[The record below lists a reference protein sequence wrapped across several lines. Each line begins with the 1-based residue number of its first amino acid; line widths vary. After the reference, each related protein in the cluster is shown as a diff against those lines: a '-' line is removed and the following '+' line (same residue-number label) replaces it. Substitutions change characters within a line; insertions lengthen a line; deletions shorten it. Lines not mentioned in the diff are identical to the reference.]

1 MDRGV
6 KMNKPTIY
14 ITRKIPAALLKP
26 YEQSFHFRMWS
37 EEEVPISTER
47 LRQEIQQVDGVVC
60 LLTEQI
66 TEEVL
71 TQANRLKIIAN
82 MAVGYDNIDVEK
94 AKERNIIVT
103 NTPDVLTETTA
114 DLAFG
119 LLISTARQIVM
130 ATKAIQENQWGKWSP
145 FQFAGVDV
153 HGKTLGIVGM
163 GRIGA
168 AVARRAAGF
177 NMNVLYYNRSRA
189 YELEEEVNASYVT
202 FDGLLAKA
210 DYVLSAVPLTE
221 ETKDLFDKAAFA
233 KMKNSAIFINISRGG
248 VVDEAALYEA
258 LQNGTIQAAGLD
270 VYQNEPIHASHPL
283 VALDNT
289 VCLPHIGSAT
299 VETREAMIK
308 LCLDN
313 IAAYFTT
320 GYPISSV

>member
-1 MDRGV
+1 
-6 KMNKPTIY
+6 MNKPTIY